1 MPGAHLVL
9 LLEKFRCIR
18 LRLLPSSV
26 VNNRGADLFVP
37 QHFLHNRQI
46 HTFLEQVSCGGSTA
60 ERLLLRLSSAE

>member
-1 MPGAHLVL
+1 
-9 LLEKFRCIR
+9 
-18 LRLLPSSV
+18 
-26 VNNRGADLFVP
+26 LFVP